1 MRPLAYTL
9 TDAQGPLTPP
19 PPDASPQ
26 QRVPTL
32 RVLIVTVR
40 AATMAGK
47 LALEGYRE
55 GVAGKVHVHRPP
67 PPAHHLPSTHLTQPI
82 RLALGMH
89 ITEWRLPSWEHDS
102 SGEEGVKGTAEADT
116 PFRT

>member
-67 PPAHHLPSTHLTQPI
+67 PPAHHLPSTHLSPSVWPWGCT
-82 RLALGMH
+82 
-89 ITEWRLPSWEHDS
+89 LPSGGFLPGS
-102 SGEEGVKGTAEADT
+102 TTAVGRRE
-116 PFRT
+116 